1 MNDPRARELFLDLH
15 RGLLSPA
22 EAENLHAHLAAN
34 PGLQREFA
42 DLARTLDALDTM
54 PLPKPS
60 PRLREGVFAAIEAEK
75 REAHA
80 SSPSPFPA
88 SVHRSPRAG
97 KTARR
102 SVWLWLIQ
110 PLGACALLAL
120 GFYAG
125 TRHMPAPVTIPPGSN
140 PETQRELA
148 ELRQQVESIKTFV
161 TYPILRE
168 QQRPTT
174 DRLRAVFASAN
185 LENPNE
191 KVINELIG
199 SLALDPS
206 TNVRLAALEE
216 LYPHARLEVVRAGV
230 LASLPREPSPLVQVA
245 MIDFLVA
252 AREREAA
259 PALDRI
265 SRSDTADI
273 SVRDAA
279 TRALTQL

>member
-1 MNDPRARELFLDLH
+1 MNDQRARDLFLDLH

-22 EAENLHAHLAAN
+22 DAESLHAHLAAN
-34 PGLQREFA
+34 PELRREF
-42 DLARTLDALDTM
+42 DELARTLDALDNM

-60 PRLREGVFAAIEAEK
+60 SRLRAGVFAAIEAEK

-80 SSPSPFPA
+80 PA
-88 SVHRSPRAG
+88 VTHSDVRRHAAG
-97 KTARR
+97 RKTSRR
-102 SVWLWLIQ
+102 SVWFWAAQ
-110 PLGACALLAL
+110 PLAACALLAI

-125 TRHMPAPVTIPPGSN
+125 TRHGGAPATVSPDASSA
-140 PETQRELA
+140 TQRELA
-148 ELRQQVESIKTFV
+148 ELRQQVESIEKFV

-168 QQRPTT
+168 QQRPTN
-174 DRLRAVFASAN
+174 DRLKTVLASAN
-185 LENPNE
+185 LEKPSE

-216 LYPHARLEVVRAGV
+216 LYPHAGLEVVRAGV